1 MPQRNDGLWGS
12 AMGDVESNS
21 GVGQASALA
30 SDEHRTAPAYE
41 EQFTAFIDF
50 LGFSEVST
58 EADDTR
64 RLNILSLLLSL
75 SALRSEFAIQ
85 SAPIESGGTSHRI
98 IPAIS
103 TFSDHIVISYPL
115 ARISRDVGPNES
127 AVAFFILSG
136 FNRLLK
142 SIAAAA
148 LRLGFLIRGGAS
160 IGMLY
165 HSRGV
170 VFGEAMIEAFEIES
184 RVAVYPRVVL
194 SPRITSRQAWAAQH
208 EVIVGHDGLHHLD
221 YLTTLILSAAQPGND
236 YTQRTRAFFGEVINI
251 VSTKLNELRR
261 QGRLKELAKWTWFA
275 RELRRGLEGPPSQM
289 LGAFGVSISEIPWP
303 R

>member
-1 MPQRNDGLWGS
+1 MD
-12 AMGDVESNS
+12 DVESNS
-21 GVGQASALA
+21 GVGQVTRQVP
-30 SDEHRTAPAYE
+30 EGQRIAPAYE

-50 LGFSEVST
+50 LGFSEVSKK
-58 EADDTR
+58 ADDTS
-64 RLNILSLLLSL
+64 RLKVLDLLLSL

-115 ARISRDVGPNES
+115 ERIARDLGPSSNDS

-136 FNRLLK
+136 FNRLLR

-148 LRLGFLIRGGAS
+148 LRLGFLIRGGAT

-184 RVAVYPRVVL
+184 RVALYPRVVV
-194 SPRITSRQAWAAQH
+194 SPRITNRQTWAAH
-208 EVIVGHDGLHHLD
+208 NEIIVGNDGLHHLD
-221 YLTTLILSAAQPGND
+221 YFTMLLLSAAPPGND
-236 YTQRTRAFFGEVINI
+236 YTQRTKAFCEDI
-251 VSTKLNELRR
+251 VSVVTTKLSEL
-261 QGRLKELAKWTWFA
+261 QGEGRLKELAKWAWFS
-275 RELRRGLEGPPSQM
+275 RELRRGLQGLPPQM
-289 LGAFGVSISEIPWP
+289 LDAFGVSLSEIPWL

>member
-1 MPQRNDGLWGS
+1 VGYDHCDVTFSTHSIGGLS
-12 AMGDVESNS
+12 
-21 GVGQASALA
+21 
-30 SDEHRTAPAYE
+30 E

-58 EADDTR
+58 EADDTS
-64 RLNILSLLLSL
+64 RLKILNLLLSL

-115 ARISRDVGPNES
+115 ARISHDVGPNES

-148 LRLGFLIRGGAS
+148 LRLGFLIRGGAT

-165 HSRGV
+165 HSQGV

-184 RVAVYPRVVL
+184 RVAVYPRVIL
-194 SPRITSRQAWAAQH
+194 SPRITSRQGWATQQ
-208 EVIVGHDGLHHLD
+208 EIIVGHDGLHHLD
-221 YLTTLILSAAQPGND
+221 YCTTLILSAAQPGND
-236 YTQRTRAFFGEVINI
+236 YTQRTKTFFGDVVNI
-251 VSTKLNELRR
+251 VSTRLNELRR
-261 QGRLKELAKWTWFA
+261 EGRLKELAKWTWFA
-275 RELRRGLEGPPSQM
+275 RELRRGLEALPPQM
-289 LGAFGVSISEIPWP
+289 LEAFGVSLGEIPWP